1 MPHIHLLLIL
11 AAIITVLNEKIT
23 PWTEEDLQDAMDYL
37 LGTPEPDAIL
47 PQDEQALTNA
57 DIEQAYANYVMEW

>member
-1 MPHIHLLLIL
+1 
-11 AAIITVLNEKIT
+11 
-23 PWTEEDLQDAMDYL
+23 MDSL
-37 LGTPEPDAIL
+37 LGTTPEADAIL